1 LILPFSTTETSPIGM
16 ALAVTVFVKRTVADA
31 RKAVATF
38 IIKD

>member
-1 LILPFSTTETSPIGM
+1 LILPFSTETSPIGM